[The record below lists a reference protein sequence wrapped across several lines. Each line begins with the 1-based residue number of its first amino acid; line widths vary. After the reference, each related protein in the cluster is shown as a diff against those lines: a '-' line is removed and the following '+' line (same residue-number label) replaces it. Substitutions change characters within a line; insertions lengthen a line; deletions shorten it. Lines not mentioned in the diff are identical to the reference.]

1 MRPYLRAVQ
10 SGRPI
15 VTFAAN
21 SAFSRDIAHVLH
33 PYTNLKKHQQNGPLI
48 IARGEGIRVI
58 DEQGK
63 AYIDGLAGLWCA
75 SLGFSERRLVD
86 AARRQLETLPYY
98 HAFAHKSHEPSID
111 LAERILSILP
121 VPMSKVFFNSSGS
134 EANDSAI
141 KMVWYYNNARG
152 RHRKKKIISRLKA
165 YHGVT
170 VATASLTGLPNN
182 HRDFDLPIA
191 NIRHADCPHH
201 YRFAKPGESEEDFA
215 TRLAEN
221 LDDQILR
228 EDPETVAAFIAE
240 PVMGAGGVIV
250 PPRTYFEKIQKVLKK
265 HDLLFIVDEVI
276 CGFGR
281 TGNMFGTETFNL
293 QPDII
298 TMAKALSAGYQPI
311 SATIVND
318 ELYQAFVAQSE
329 KIGIFAHGFTYSAH
343 PVACAVALETLNIY
357 QERKILDHVRQV
369 GPRFQRRL
377 HDLAAHP
384 LVGETRGIGL
394 IGALELVRDKASKA
408 AFAPAAGVG
417 LLAAEMAQEEGLIL
431 RAMADSLAL
440 CPPLVTTEA
449 DIDEIFDGVT
459 RALERTQRELKQ
471 PALL

>member
-1 MRPYLRAVQ
+1 MN
-10 SGRPI
+10 
-15 VTFAAN
+15 FAPN

-33 PYTNLKKHQQNGPLI
+33 PYTNLKKHQQKGPLI
-48 IARGEGIRVI
+48 IARGEGVRVI

-86 AARRQLETLPYY
+86 AARRQLESLPYY
-98 HAFAHKSHEPSID
+98 HVFAHKAHEPSID

-201 YRFAKPGESEEDFA
+201 YRFAGPGESEEEFA
-215 TRLAEN
+215 TRLAES
-221 LDDQILR
+221 LDGQILR

-250 PPRTYFEKIQKVLKK
+250 PPPTYFEKIQRVLKK
-265 HDLLFIVDEVI
+265 HDVLFIVDEVI

-281 TGNMFGTETFNL
+281 TGSMFGTETFKL

-329 KIGIFAHGFTYSAH
+329 KIGVFAHGFTYSAH

-357 QERKILDHVRQV
+357 QERKILDHIRHVA
-369 GPRFQRRL
+369 PRFQRRL
-377 HDLAAHP
+377 QDLAAHP
-384 LVGETRGIGL
+384 LVGEARGIGL
-394 IGALELVRDKASKA
+394 IGAVELVRDKTTKA
-408 AFAPAAGVG
+408 AFAPASAVG
-417 LLAAEMAQEEGLIL
+417 LLAAEIAQEEGLIV
-431 RAMADSLAL
+431 RAMVDSLAL
-440 CPPLVTTEA
+440 CPPLVITEA
-449 DIDEIFDGVT
+449 EIDQMFDLLV
-459 RALERTQRELKQ
+459 RALERTQHEIKQ
-471 PALL
+471 RKLQ

>member
-1 MRPYLRAVQ
+1 VN
-10 SGRPI
+10 
-15 VTFAAN
+15 FAAN

-86 AARRQLETLPYY
+86 AARRQLESLPYY
-98 HAFAHKSHEPSID
+98 HVFAHKAHEPSID

-134 EANDSAI
+134 EANDSAV

-191 NIRHADCPHH
+191 NIRHADCPHY
-201 YRFAKPGESEEDFA
+201 YRFAKPNESEEEFA
-215 TRLAEN
+215 TRLAES
-221 LDDQILR
+221 LDGQILR

-250 PPRTYFEKIQKVLKK
+250 PPPTYFEKIQRVLKK
-265 HDLLFIVDEVI
+265 HDVLFIVDEVI

-281 TGNMFGTETFNL
+281 TSSMFGTETFHL

-357 QERKILDHVRQV
+357 QERRILDHIRQV
-369 GPRFQRRL
+369 APRFQRRL
-377 HDLAAHP
+377 QDLAAHP
-384 LVGETRGIGL
+384 LIGEARGIGL
-394 IGALELVRDKASKA
+394 IGAVELVRDKATKA
-408 AFAPAAGVG
+408 AFAPASGVG
-417 LLAAEMAQEEGLIL
+417 LLAAEIAQEEGLIV
-431 RAMADSLAL
+431 RAMVDSLAL
-440 CPPLVTTEA
+440 CPPLVITEA
-449 DIDEIFDGVT
+449 EIDEMFDHLT
-459 RALERTQRELKQ
+459 RALERTQREIKQ
-471 PALL
+471 RKLQ

>member
-1 MRPYLRAVQ
+1 MN
-10 SGRPI
+10 
-15 VTFAAN
+15 FAPN

-33 PYTNLKKHQQNGPLI
+33 PYTNLKKHQQKGPLI
-48 IARGEGIRVI
+48 IARGEGVRVI

-86 AARRQLETLPYY
+86 AARRQLESLPYY
-98 HAFAHKSHEPSID
+98 HVFAHKAHEPSID

-201 YRFAKPGESEEDFA
+201 YRFAGPGESEEEFA
-215 TRLAEN
+215 TRSAES
-221 LDDQILR
+221 LDGQILR

-250 PPRTYFEKIQKVLKK
+250 PPPTYFEKIQRVLKK
-265 HDLLFIVDEVI
+265 HDVLFIVDEVI

-281 TGNMFGTETFNL
+281 TGSMFGTETFKL

-329 KIGIFAHGFTYSAH
+329 KIGVFAHGFTYSAH

-357 QERKILDHVRQV
+357 QERKILDHIRHVA
-369 GPRFQRRL
+369 PRFQRRL
-377 HDLAAHP
+377 QDLAAHP
-384 LVGETRGIGL
+384 LVGEARGIGL
-394 IGALELVRDKASKA
+394 IGAVELVRDKATKV
-408 AFAPAAGVG
+408 AFAPASAVG
-417 LLAAEMAQEEGLIL
+417 LLAAEIAQEEGLIV
-431 RAMADSLAL
+431 RAMVDSLAL
-440 CPPLVTTEA
+440 CPPLVITEA
-449 DIDEIFDGVT
+449 EIDQMFDLLV
-459 RALERTQRELKQ
+459 RALERTQHEIKQ
-471 PALL
+471 RKLQ